1 MSPIEIHR
9 ILVGVEGER
18 EGRDALALAV
28 VLARALDASLV
39 LAGIYKEA
47 VGPAAYHYEL
57 AFREEVE
64 ARLAHVAAS
73 LPTDVPREIRTVPST
88 SVVRGLHELAERT
101 EAELI
106 VVGPTHHTRLVRALS
121 GDVTTGLLQ
130 AAPCAVAIAPPGY
143 AADGALTTIGVAYV
157 PAPEGVDALEAGA
170 ALARRGGARLRIL
183 HAGPLTDASHQLL
196 DDARERV
203 GTAVEV
209 ETVLLDGL
217 NPAALLRTAG
227 EGLDL
232 LVMGSRG
239 YGPVRRVLL
248 GSVSAD
254 VVHDVACPVL
264 IVPRGAH
271 VPAAAAAPATA

>member
-1 MSPIEIHR
+1 MSPIDIRR

-39 LAGIYKEA
+39 LAGVYEEA

-64 ARLAHVAAS
+64 ARLAHVGAS
-73 LPTDVPREIRTVPST
+73 LPADVPREVRATAST

-106 VVGPTHHTRLVRALS
+106 VVGPTRHGRVARTLS
-121 GDVTTGLLQ
+121 GDVTTTLLQ
-130 AAPCAVAIAPPGY
+130 AAPCAVAVAPPNYVG
-143 AADGALTTIGVAYV
+143 DGAPGTIGVAYV
-157 PAPEGVDALEAGA
+157 PAAEGVEALDAGA
-170 ALARRGGARLRIL
+170 NLARRCGARLRIL
-183 HAGPLTDASHQLL
+183 HAGLL
-196 DDARERV
+196 VEESERLLADARDRA
-203 GTAVEV
+203 GADLDV

-217 NPAALLRTAG
+217 HPRDLLRTAS
-227 EGLDL
+227 EDLDL

-239 YGPVRRVLL
+239 YGPVRRTLL

-254 VVHDVACPVL
+254 VVHDAACPVL
-264 IVPRGAH
+264 VVPRGAP
-271 VPAAAAAPATA
+271 VPAATPTAV